1 MRRSNG
7 RKSTSQS
14 RAAYCSTSTADMT
27 KAGIALLGGAA
38 LGAGLLYLL
47 DSEKG
52 SQRRRHISRG
62 ASNLGHS
69 LAEGAGSLASSAAD
83 YAGSAWSGLRN
94 LSGSAGDYASD
105 AADYARDSARGTGG
119 FFSDKYHRARAMFNP
134 NLVVEDKWNHRA
146 EVTLYSVGSMILGA
160 TLMYLLDPV
169 MGRSRR
175 GQIAGYAAPVGESM
189 RSAGHTVAD
198 YARSA
203 GHSVSDYTRKAGD
216 AVRSGANYVTDGVKN
231 MTGMGGKE
239 HSTSGGASVPRSTV
253 TPDQPAT
260 LGDLRGTVCPPGTEA
275 STAYGT
281 SARAPQM

>member
-7 RKSTSQS
+7 RKSTTQS

-52 SQRRRHISRG
+52 AQRRRHLTRG

-94 LSGSAGDYASD
+94 LTGSAGDYASD
-105 AADYARDSARGTGG
+105 AGDYARDTARSTGG
-119 FFSDKYHRARAMFNP
+119 FFSDKYNRARAVFNKD
-134 NLVVEDKWNHRA
+134 LMVEDRSHHRT
-146 EVTLYSVGSMILGA
+146 ELTLYSLGSMVLGA

-169 MGRSRR
+169 MGRARR
-175 GQIAGYAAPVGESM
+175 GQMTS
-189 RSAGHTVAD
+189 

-203 GHSVSDYTRKAGD
+203 GDTVTSAGQSVAGYARSAGESVGDYTRKAGQ
-216 AVRSGANYVTDGVKN
+216 AVRSGANYVSDGVKN
-231 MTGMGGKE
+231 MTGMGAKE
-239 HSTSGGASVPRSTV
+239 SSAGGTSVPRDTV
-253 TPDQPAT
+253 TPDMPAT
-260 LGDLRGTVCPPGTEA
+260 IGELRGTVCPPGTEA

-281 SARAPQM
+281 TSAPQM